1 MREPKCAKKGFYAQ
15 YSICHIDVIFM
26 TGKWV
31 QDCERI
37 LDRIKKSTKV
47 EGQDRLDM
55 VRMIRFTL
63 FALQRS
69 MTGWMEWANNPDI
82 MAKFSLE
89 ELKEINKTLAE
100 LVCAFVEYD
109 AKITGQT
116 EMGLRKRADMM
127 VGKALTKKTQEKK
140 DIFYVK

>member
-1 MREPKCAKKGFYAQ
+1 
-15 YSICHIDVIFM
+15 M
-26 TGKWV
+26 TGKWT

-37 LDRIKKSTKV
+37 LKEIKSAKV
-47 EGQDRLDM
+47 KGQDRLDM

-63 FALQRS
+63 FALERS
-69 MTGWMEWANNPDI
+69 VTGWMEWANNPDI
-82 MAKFSLE
+82 MAEFSLE

-116 EMGLRKRADMM
+116 EMELRKSEDRT
-127 VGKALTKKTQEKK
+127 TKKTPTRKSQEKE
-140 DIFYVK
+140 DMFYVR

>member
-1 MREPKCAKKGFYAQ
+1 MSGNW
-15 YSICHIDVIFM
+15 
-26 TGKWV
+26 T

-37 LDRIKKSTKV
+37 LNEIKKSTKV
-47 EGQDRLDM
+47 KGKDRLDI

-69 MTGWMEWANNPDI
+69 VTGWIQWADNPDV
-82 MAKFSLE
+82 MAQFSLE
-89 ELKEINKTLAE
+89 ELKEINKNLAE

-109 AKITGQT
+109 AKITGNT
-116 EMGLRKRADMM
+116 EMELIKKEDKTQKELRK
-127 VGKALTKKTQEKK
+127 KAQEKK

>member
-1 MREPKCAKKGFYAQ
+1 M
-15 YSICHIDVIFM
+15 FM
-26 TGKWV
+26 TGKWT

-37 LDRIKKSTKV
+37 LKEIKSAKV
-47 EGQDRLDM
+47 KGQDRLDM

-63 FALQRS
+63 FALERS
-69 MTGWMEWANNPDI
+69 VTGWMEWANNPDI
-82 MAKFSLE
+82 MAEFSLE

-116 EMGLRKRADMM
+116 EMELRKREDKMI
-127 VGKALTKKTQEKK
+127 KKTSTRKPQEKE
-140 DIFYVK
+140 DVFYVR

>member
-1 MREPKCAKKGFYAQ
+1 MAGE
-15 YSICHIDVIFM
+15 
-26 TGKWV
+26 WV

-37 LDRIKKSTKV
+37 LNEIKKSAKV
-47 EGQDRLDM
+47 EGLDRLDM

-69 MTGWMEWANNPDI
+69 VTGWMEWANNPDV
-82 MAKFSLE
+82 MAQFSLE
-89 ELKEINKTLAE
+89 ELKEINKKLSE

-109 AKITGQT
+109 ANITGQT
-116 EMGLRKRADMM
+116 EMELRKREEKTE
-127 VGKALTKKTQEKK
+127 KASTKKPKEKE

>member
-1 MREPKCAKKGFYAQ
+1 MIVMA
-15 YSICHIDVIFM
+15 
-26 TGKWV
+26 GKWT

-37 LDRIKKSTKV
+37 LNEIKKSAKV

-69 MTGWMEWANNPDI
+69 VTGWMEWANNPDV
-82 MAKFSLE
+82 MAEFSLE

-116 EMGLRKRADMM
+116 EMELRKKEERTTE
-127 VGKALTKKTQEKK
+127 KPSTKKTQGKE

>member
-1 MREPKCAKKGFYAQ
+1 M
-15 YSICHIDVIFM
+15 S
-26 TGKWV
+26 GKWV

-37 LDRIKKSTKV
+37 LDQIKKKTDVK
-47 EGQDRLDM
+47 GQDRLDL

-69 MTGWMEWANNPDI
+69 VTGWIQWADNPDV
-82 MAKFSLE
+82 MSEFSLA
-89 ELKEINKTLAE
+89 ELEEINKTLAE

-109 AKITGQT
+109 AKITGHTQGKI
-116 EMGLRKRADMM
+116 EDMPDRPERT
-127 VGKALTKKTQEKK
+127 LTKKPQEKK

>member
-1 MREPKCAKKGFYAQ
+1 
-15 YSICHIDVIFM
+15 M

-37 LDRIKKSTKV
+37 LNEIKKSAKV

-69 MTGWMEWANNPDI
+69 VTGWMEWANNPDV
-82 MAKFSLE
+82 MAQFSLE
-89 ELKEINKTLAE
+89 ELKEINKTLSE

-109 AKITGQT
+109 AKITGRI
-116 EMGLRKRADMM
+116 ERKIEDKPHRPERT
-127 VGKALTKKTQEKK
+127 LTKKPQEKK

>member
-1 MREPKCAKKGFYAQ
+1 M
-15 YSICHIDVIFM
+15 FM
-26 TGKWV
+26 TGKWA

-37 LDRIKKSTKV
+37 LKEIKSAKV

-63 FALQRS
+63 FALERS
-69 MTGWMEWANNPDI
+69 VTGWIEWANNPDI
-82 MAKFSLE
+82 MAEFSLE

-116 EMGLRKRADMM
+116 EMELRKREDKMI
-127 VGKALTKKTQEKK
+127 KKTSTRKPQEKE
-140 DIFYVK
+140 DVFYVR